1 MPRASSDRLMLGPVT
16 CSAWAELFNTH
27 AHIYYSSAITI
38 DYLLPLCDNTVSRYQ
53 VAIRGVNLQNCY
65 PRSQVAIRGVNLQIA
80 IRDHKSLSAASVY
93 KSLSTITSR
102 YPRCQSASRYPRC
115 QSVSRYPRSQV
126 AIRSV
131 NLQVAIRGVNLAV
144 GGTDLAIGITY
155 SEVTFSASIQYW
167 CSMVCIVDH
176 QFTRK

>member
-1 MPRASSDRLMLGPVT
+1 MEEIASTNCVVVKARTLYYSPWLKHVAFRHTHVKCHGQAHVA

-65 PRSQVAIRGVNLQIA
+65 PRSQVTIRGVNLQIA
-80 IRDHKSLSAASVY
+80 IRDHKSLSAALVY

-102 YPRCQSASRYPRC
+102 YPRCQSASHYPRC
-115 QSVSRYPRSQV
+115 QSASRYPRS
-126 AIRSV
+126 
-131 NLQVAIRGVNLAV
+131 NLLRTSG
-144 GGTDLAIGITY
+144 
-155 SEVTFSASIQYW
+155 
-167 CSMVCIVDH
+167 
-176 QFTRK
+176 